1 MKPLL
6 LHSVHQP
13 HGAFFQELG
22 GSEIVSGYGNPE
34 DEYRALRETVGLLDL
49 SFRGRLCLTGQDRK
63 RFLNGQV
70 TNDVGALAP
79 GQGCY
84 AALVTAKGRIV
95 SDLNVYCLEEEMLL
109 DFEPGLVGRVTE
121 RFESFIIADD
131 VQVVDVTEA
140 YGLIS
145 LQGPSAGQAI
155 RDMALD
161 MEIPEKPFGFV
172 RRMDDAMGE
181 VYLMNHA
188 RTGTA
193 GFDLFVPAAALGAL
207 FEKAARA
214 VESAKGR
221 LCGWQALEILRVEA
235 DIPRFGADMD
245 ESHLAPEAGLEKRA
259 ISYAKGC
266 YTGQEVIARIRT
278 YGQLSKALRG
288 LERLGPAGVVPK
300 VGDKLYVGDRE
311 VGILTSAVESPA
323 AGTTVALGYVRREF
337 NAPGTEL
344 ELETGVGRCSM
355 RVVEL
360 PVGARS

>member
-1 MKPLL
+1 MKPLI
-6 LHSVHQP
+6 LHSFHQQR
-13 HGAFFQELG
+13 GAVFQELD
-22 GSEIVSGYGNPE
+22 GSEIVSAYGSPE
-34 DEYRALRETVGLLDL
+34 DEYRALGETVGLLDL

-70 TNDVGALAP
+70 TNDVGRLTV
-79 GQGCY
+79 GKGCY
-84 AALVTAKGRIV
+84 AALVTAKGKLV
-95 SDLNVYCLEEEMLL
+95 SDLNVYCLENEMLL
-109 DFEPGLVGRVTE
+109 EFEPGLVDRVTE

-145 LQGPSAGQAI
+145 LQGPSAEQAV
-155 RDMALD
+155 RAMGLE
-161 MEIPEKPFGFV
+161 MEIPEKPLEFV
-172 RRMDDAMGE
+172 RRMHEAMGE

-188 RTGTA
+188 RTSRA
-193 GFDLFVPAAALGAL
+193 GFDLFAPAAALEEL
-207 FEKAARA
+207 LEKGARA
-214 VESAKGR
+214 VESVKGR
-221 LCGWQALEILRVEA
+221 LCGWQALDILRVEA
-235 DIPRFGADMD
+235 GIPRFGVDMD

-288 LERLGPAGVVPK
+288 LERIGPAGAPPK
-300 VGDKLYVGDRE
+300 RGDKLYMGDRE
-311 VGILTSAVESPA
+311 VGNVTSAVESPT

-344 ELETGVGRCSM
+344 ELETGGGRCAM
-355 RVVEL
+355 RIVEL
-360 PVGARS
+360 PISARA